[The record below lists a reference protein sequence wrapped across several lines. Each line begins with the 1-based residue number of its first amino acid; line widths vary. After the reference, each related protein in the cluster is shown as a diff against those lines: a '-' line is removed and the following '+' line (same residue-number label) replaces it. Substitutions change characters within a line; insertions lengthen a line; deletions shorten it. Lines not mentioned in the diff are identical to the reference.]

1 MLADGYRPRSANAA
15 AQAPRYGSPVTDH
28 GAAGTIAAR
37 QRDRASGVL
46 AAMACAD
53 ALGAPHEF
61 GPPLPDD
68 VVLAMTGGGTFGWA
82 PGEWTD
88 DTQMAVVLLRAA
100 EAAAADGGTL
110 VDRLDDVARGWAD
123 WARTANDVGA
133 QTGAVLEAAARAGE
147 VTGTG
152 LTRAADEHHAA
163 TGRSGGNGSL
173 MRTAPVALA
182 YLHDE
187 LAMADAA
194 RAVSRLTHHDPD
206 AGDACVLWCAAI
218 RRAVLT
224 GDPDMRRGLA
234 LLPVERHDLWSARLD
249 EAEQRR
255 PADFTRNGWV
265 VEALQAA
272 WCAIQTTP
280 VPAENPA
287 AHLRLAVE
295 SAVRGGRDADTVA
308 AIAGALLGARWG
320 LLAVPDEWL
329 AVGHGWP
336 GLTVAE
342 LAERGR
348 ALAESGLAAV
358 GDRRDRQR
366 RFASSFNGY
375 LQICGPDAGP
385 VELGKV
391 LDPMLTEYGRTGV
404 VPEWAALDLLRG
416 WAFFMVRADRH
427 GGGYGLVPGG
437 TTETTFERVLH
448 AIADHPDAQ
457 QTLPRPP
464 LA

>member
-1 MLADGYRPRSANAA
+1 MTPSAEEI
-15 AQAPRYGSPVTDH
+15 
-28 GAAGTIAAR
+28 AAGP
-37 QRDRASGVL
+37 RDRAAGVL

-68 VVLAMTGGGTFGWA
+68 VPLAMTGGGALGWA

-88 DTQMAVVLLRAA
+88 DTQMAVVILQAA
-100 EAAAADGGTL
+100 EAAAANGGTL

-133 QTGAVLEAAARAGE
+133 QTRTVLDAAARAGE
-147 VTGTG
+147 VTGVG
-152 LTRAADEHHAA
+152 LTRAADEHHAVS
-163 TGRSGGNGSL
+163 GRSGGNGSL

-224 GDPDMRRGLA
+224 GELDLLSGLA
-234 LLPVERHDLWSARLD
+234 LLPVDRHDLWRTRLD
-249 EAEQRR
+249 EAVRRR
-255 PADFTRNGWV
+255 PADFMRNGWV

-272 WCAIQTTP
+272 WCAITTTP
-280 VPAENPA
+280 VPADNPA
-287 AHLRLAVE
+287 AHLRLAIE
-295 SAVRGGRDADTVA
+295 AAVRGGRDADTVA

-320 LLAVPDEWL
+320 LSAVPGEWT

-336 GLTVAE
+336 GMTVGE
-342 LAERGR
+342 LADRGR
-348 ALAESGLAAV
+348 ALAEPGLASRGSRRRAQPSSPKAV
-358 GDRRDRQR
+358 R
-366 RFASSFNGY
+366 
-375 LQICGPDAGP
+375 
-385 VELGKV
+385 
-391 LDPMLTEYGRTGV
+391 TEPSR
-404 VPEWAALDLLRG
+404 
-416 WAFFMVRADRH
+416 
-427 GGGYGLVPGG
+427 
-437 TTETTFERVLH
+437 
-448 AIADHPDAQ
+448 
-457 QTLPRPP
+457 PRMI
-464 LA
+464 